1 MIWNKKKIDSDSVKV
16 LAKKYSLDLL
26 TASIFSRRG
35 ITESEDMK
43 FYLENDL
50 RFTHNPFLF
59 EEMEDAVDRILQA
72 ADEGEKVKIF
82 GDRDVDGITS
92 TVILRKGLGS
102 LGIDAD
108 WSLPVGNDP
117 YGLTIEG
124 VDKFADEDGTLIITV
139 DCGISNIKEI
149 EYAREK
155 GIDTIIIDHHL
166 PPEEIPPAV
175 AIINPKSNDS
185 CYPFRDLAACGV
197 VAKVVWAL
205 SFAKNE
211 LYKSEIV
218 LMNIRPGNDT
228 FIIDAVRLLNMV
240 EIERISENIVPGVV
254 RVEQTRLGEFLY
266 NRQIII
272 YDEKI
277 QTGMLKKVFGADT
290 MFELMDIAPMI
301 WEKFPG
307 LKNMSILEMREKSR
321 SSKYRDRSPEE
332 IDVFL
337 NLMNAYIY
345 GKIELMKTNFE
356 DILDLVALGT
366 LADMMPLRDENRILL
381 KHGMKLI
388 NNSENPGLRELLF
401 KQNLLGKQI
410 STTDL
415 GWQIT
420 PVINAS
426 GRLGQP
432 WKAAELFISEDPVVQ
447 KQMAEELVS
456 MNKERKKLGESAWK
470 SVFPKAGKSFKELN
484 EKMILV
490 VDKNIHRGITG
501 IIASRLARTFGVPAG
516 VVAYLDNNLVGSM
529 RSAGG
534 VNVKQFLSR
543 LEKYFIDYGGHDYA
557 AGFSFTADKLA
568 DLERDFSK
576 EAAKLLI
583 PEESVESLDIDA
595 ELPVRYMTPE
605 IISIVET
612 FEPYGEG
619 NPPLVFLLKGII
631 LQNIEIVGRTEQQHV
646 KMLVNTGA
654 HRWPAIY
661 WRAAEKVNVEFTAGE
676 KVDIVFRLGRNY
688 FQNVEKLQ
696 LTVMDIKRSG
706 V

>member
-1 MIWNKKKIDSDSVKV
+1 MIWNKKKIDPDSVRI
-16 LAKKYSLDLL
+16 LAKKYGLDLL
-26 TASIFSRRG
+26 TASIFFRRG
-35 ITESEDMK
+35 ITESEDLK
-43 FYLENDL
+43 FYLESDL
-50 RFTHNPFLF
+50 RYTHNPFLF

-72 ADEGEKVKIF
+72 AEEGEKVKIF

-92 TVILRKGLGS
+92 TVILKKGLGS
-102 LGIDAD
+102 IGIDAD
-108 WSLPVGNDP
+108 WSLPEGNDP
-117 YGLTIEG
+117 YGLTMEG
-124 VDKFADEDGTLIITV
+124 VDKFAAEDGTLIITV
-139 DCGISNIKEI
+139 DCGISNLKEI

-166 PPEEIPPAV
+166 PSEKIPAAV
-175 AIINPKSNDS
+175 AIINPKSSDS

-197 VAKVVWAL
+197 VSKVVWAL
-205 SFAKNE
+205 AFSKNE

-218 LMNIRPGNDT
+218 IMNVRPGNDT
-228 FIIDAVRLLNMV
+228 FIIDAVRMVNMV
-240 EIERISENIVPGVV
+240 EIERISENIVPGMV
-254 RVEQTRLGEFLY
+254 RVEKTRLGEFLY

-272 YDEKI
+272 YDEKM
-277 QTGMLKKVFGADT
+277 QAGMLKKVFGADT
-290 MFELMDIAPMI
+290 EFELMDIAPRI
-301 WEKFPG
+301 WEDFPG

-321 SSKYRDRSPEE
+321 SAKYSDRNPGE
-332 IDVFL
+332 IDIFL

-345 GKIELMKTNFE
+345 SRIDLLQDNFE
-356 DILDLVALGT
+356 DMLDLVALGT
-366 LADMMPLRDENRILL
+366 LADMMPLHDENRILL

-388 NNSENPGLRELLF
+388 NNSRKPGLRELLL

-415 GWQIT
+415 GWQVT

-432 WKAAELFISEDPVVQ
+432 WKAAELFISKESSVQ
-447 KQMAEELVS
+447 KKMAEELVS
-456 MNKERKKLGESAWK
+456 MNRERKKLGEAAWK

-534 VNVKQFLSR
+534 VNVKQFLGR
-543 LEKYFIDYGGHDYA
+543 LDKYFIDYGGHDYA
-557 AGFSFTADKLA
+557 AGFSFTVDKLA
-568 DLERDFSK
+568 DLERDFSR
-576 EAAKLLI
+576 EAVKLVTPD
-583 PEESVESLDIDA
+583 PEVESLDIDA
-595 ELPVRYMTPE
+595 ELPLKYMTPD
-605 IISIVET
+605 IISIVEI

-619 NPPLVFLLKGII
+619 NPPLVFLIKGVV

-646 KMLVNTGA
+646 KMLVNTGSIK
-654 HRWPAIY
+654 WPAIF
-661 WRAAEKVNVEFTAGE
+661 WRAAERVNVDFSTGE

-696 LTVMDIKRSG
+696 LTIMDIKRA
-706 V
+706 